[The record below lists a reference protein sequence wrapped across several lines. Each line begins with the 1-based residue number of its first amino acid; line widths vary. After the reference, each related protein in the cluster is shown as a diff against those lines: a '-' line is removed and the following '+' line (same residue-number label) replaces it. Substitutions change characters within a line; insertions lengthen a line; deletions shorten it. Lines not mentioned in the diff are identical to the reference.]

1 MLDGFLDIAVT
12 PSVKAAQRANGSG
25 DYWENFKGRNSFD
38 RFTDAEKQFIAGRDS
53 FYMATVSE
61 TGWPYVQHRG
71 GPPGFLHVI
80 DDKTLAFP
88 DFRGNRQYI
97 SVGNAAAN
105 NRAALFMM
113 DYPNRRRLKIY
124 ARIELRDLGD
134 DPALAAG
141 SCDAGLQGEDRT
153 RRRAASRRLQLELP
167 AAHHAAVQR
176 SRIAPGFGAG
186 RASDCPAG
194 SGKQGTARETRQVVA
209 LFGANIPLGC
219 AGLARRPTK
228 RARRQRECRSRRQG
242 SAVSV
247 RGGVLGC
254 QQLPFCDRY
263 VGY

>member
-1 MLDGFLDIAVT
+1 MCWRAEEKAMLDGFLDIAVT

-53 FYMATVSE
+53 FYVATVSE

-124 ARIELRDLGD
+124 ARIELSDLGD
-134 DPALAAG
+134 DPALAAALAMP
-141 SCDAGLQGEDRT
+141 DYKAKIE
-153 RRRAASRRLQLELP
+153 RAAVLHLEGFNWNCPQHITPRFSEAELRQALEPVGLRIAQLEAENKEL
-167 AAHHAAVQR
+167 
-176 SRIAPGFGAG
+176 
-186 RASDCPAG
+186 
-194 SGKQGTARETRQVVA
+194 
-209 LFGANIPLGC
+209 
-219 AGLARRPTK
+219 
-228 RARRQRECRSRRQG
+228 RARLAKS
-242 SAVSV
+242 
-247 RGGVLGC
+247 
-254 QQLPFCDRY
+254 
-263 VGY
+263 